1 MKKNK
6 LYLISLILLTSC
18 VQDSAN
24 IVFKEGDNFTNN
36 EISAKNNLQP
46 SYMSGTYVVGR
57 DNKVVRD
64 IRANNTKDQKEYI
77 KEDIE
82 NDIKEKEENKV
93 VDNREYTFITVKK
106 GDNLINLSKKYN
118 MQFSDVVELNN
129 LKRPYNIYV
138 GQKLKV
144 FKNED
149 KERYTTIKVKSGDT
163 LLRIA
168 LEYDMS
174 LREIASINNI
184 KPPYN
189 VYVGQKLKVPYS
201 KTNKPEF
208 YVVKKGDNLYEISRK
223 TDISVRQLIAN
234 NNLSSPNNIYP
245 GQKLYLTKKLEN
257 KQISYN
263 KKEEKKIKE
272 EKQEIVKEPK
282 QEVVV
287 KQEEPKKQEPVKR
300 EVVFSWPVKGEVI
313 KKYGKQN
320 DGKFYDAINIKADLG
335 TSVLASMDGE
345 VAYAGNELKGFGNII
360 IIKHDSGW
368 LSIYGYCDKINVK
381 VKDKITKGQSIAT
394 VGKTGNVN
402 EPQLYFSI
410 RKGRVTMDPLK
421 YLENN

>member
-6 LYLISLILLTSC
+6 LYLISLVILTSC
-18 VQDSAN
+18 IQESAN
-24 IVFKEGDNFTNN
+24 IVFKEGDGINN
-36 EISAKNNLQP
+36 ETMARNNLQP
-46 SYMSGTYVVGR
+46 SYMSGTYVVGK

-64 IRANNTKDQKEYI
+64 IRANKT
-77 KEDIE
+77 IE
-82 NDIKEKEENKV
+82 EDIKEEDTKDIIEEKKEVNNNK
-93 VDNREYTFITVKK
+93 EYDFITVKK

-118 MQFSDVVELNN
+118 MQFSDMVEINN

-149 KERYTTIKVKSGDT
+149 KERYSIVKVKSGDT

-201 KTNKPEF
+201 KTNKPDF
-208 YVVKKGDNLYEISRK
+208 YIVEKGDNLYGISRK
-223 TDISVRQLIAN
+223 TDVSVKQLIAN
-234 NNLSSPNNIYP
+234 NNLSSPNNIYV
-245 GQKLYLTKKLEN
+245 GQKLYLTKKINN
-257 KQISYN
+257 KQVSYN
-263 KKEEKKIKE
+263 EEKSVRQE
-272 EKQEIVKEPK
+272 SEQEI
-282 QEVVV
+282 
-287 KQEEPKKQEPVKR
+287 KQEPVKEQKQQQEQEQPKKQ

-313 KKYGKQN
+313 KKYGKQSN
-320 DGKFYDAINIKADLG
+320 GKFYDAINIKAELG
-335 TSVLASMDGE
+335 TPVLASMDGE

-381 VKDKITKGQSIAT
+381 VKDKVIKGQSIAT
-394 VGKTGNVN
+394 VGKTGSVN